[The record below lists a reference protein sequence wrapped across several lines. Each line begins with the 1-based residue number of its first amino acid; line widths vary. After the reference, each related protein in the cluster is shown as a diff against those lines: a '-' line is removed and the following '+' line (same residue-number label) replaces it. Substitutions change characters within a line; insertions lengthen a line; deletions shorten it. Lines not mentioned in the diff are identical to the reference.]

1 MKFSIGKTYI
11 KSIANDL
18 ATTYN
23 SGKTLNVKLVNH
35 FTNKPMKKTK
45 VSLVVY
51 TGKKSKTVTLKTNAN
66 GYAKYDVSG
75 LSIGTHKIVIKNA
88 EKYCSHTNEKT
99 VNAKVSKAKLTIK
112 APTITTTSN
121 SVKNMKITVENKE
134 TGKAMQ
140 NVKVIVKVYTGKK
153 YKTYSLK
160 TNKNGKVSISTEG
173 LNNSVH
179 NIVASVKAN
188 SYMNS
193 ATAKSTIT
201 VTDS

>member
-1 MKFSIGKTYI
+1 
-11 KSIANDL
+11 
-18 ATTYN
+18 
-23 SGKTLNVKLVNH
+23 
-35 FTNKPMKKTK
+35 
-45 VSLVVY
+45 
-51 TGKKSKTVTLKTNAN
+51 
-66 GYAKYDVSG
+66 
-75 LSIGTHKIVIKNA
+75 
-88 EKYCSHTNEKT
+88 
-99 VNAKVSKAKLTIK
+99 
-112 APTITTTSN
+112 
-121 SVKNMKITVENKE
+121 MKITVKNKE

-179 NIVASVKAN
+179 NIVTSVKAN

>member
-1 MKFSIGKTYI
+1 
-11 KSIANDL
+11 
-18 ATTYN
+18 
-23 SGKTLNVKLVNH
+23 
-35 FTNKPMKKTK
+35 
-45 VSLVVY
+45 
-51 TGKKSKTVTLKTNAN
+51 
-66 GYAKYDVSG
+66 
-75 LSIGTHKIVIKNA
+75 
-88 EKYCSHTNEKT
+88 
-99 VNAKVSKAKLTIK
+99 
-112 APTITTTSN
+112 
-121 SVKNMKITVENKE
+121 MKITVENKE